1 MGFDYI
7 TSTGLGK
14 QTPRGQ
20 KQNLVHT
27 RIQEKGTVSPQETET
42 DLPLSVQEFLAEVW
56 VNIGLF
62 QGQGD

>member
-1 MGFDYI
+1 VGFDYI

-14 QTPRGQ
+14 QTPGGQ

-27 RIQEKGTVSPQETET
+27 SIQEKGTVSPQETET
-42 DLPLSVQEFLAEVW
+42 DLPVSVQEFLAEAW
-56 VNIGLF
+56 VNTGLL